1 MSPGKR
7 ILLGVALLP
16 PLAWA
21 VVAGLR
27 GGAESIQPCAEA
39 HRAAAAYP
47 LRPSASASARKP
59 SAPARADRRSPLI
72 WSALIRCTSFS
83 SLNS

>member
-47 LRPSASASARKP
+47 DYSATVIPPNLAPLNLRVLERGRKFCLRLSAGPR
-59 SAPARADRRSPLI
+59 
-72 WSALIRCTSFS
+72 
-83 SLNS
+83 